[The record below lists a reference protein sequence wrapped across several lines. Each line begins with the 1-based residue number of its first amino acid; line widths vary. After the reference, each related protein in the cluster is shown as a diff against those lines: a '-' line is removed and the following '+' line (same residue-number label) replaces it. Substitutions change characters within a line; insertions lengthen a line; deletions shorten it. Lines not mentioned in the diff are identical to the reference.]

1 MSSNFE
7 RLQKIINQAYAE
19 DFSCLFYVE
28 PRNLLR
34 SPYLEGNH
42 FLVSIAENISILLEI
57 RQDMNKITV
66 GRRYFLY
73 ILWPNFLPTEQTWT
87 WTNSYWKIDNMY
99 QKIPYQMNWSEFSS
113 KSLLNDQVLK
123 ASLHQGNLKSLHQ
136 TREDGTIESAVPLPA
151 RVVRGHPPSPPGQY
165 IDALSP

>member
-1 MSSNFE
+1 MMNSNFE
-7 RLQKIINQAYAE
+7 RLQKITNQAYAE

-151 RVVRGHPPSPPGQY
+151 PFAGGS
-165 IDALSP
+165 SE

>member
-57 RQDMNKITV
+57 RQDMNEITV
-66 GRRYFLY
+66 GGSYFLY
-73 ILWPNFLPTEQTWT
+73 ILLPNFFLTEQT
-87 WTNSYWKIDNMY
+87 
-99 QKIPYQMNWSEFSS
+99 
-113 KSLLNDQVLK
+113 
-123 ASLHQGNLKSLHQ
+123 
-136 TREDGTIESAVPLPA
+136 
-151 RVVRGHPPSPPGQY
+151 
-165 IDALSP
+165 

>member
-1 MSSNFE
+1 
-7 RLQKIINQAYAE
+7 
-19 DFSCLFYVE
+19 
-28 PRNLLR
+28 
-34 SPYLEGNH
+34 
-42 FLVSIAENISILLEI
+42 
-57 RQDMNKITV
+57 
-66 GRRYFLY
+66 
-73 ILWPNFLPTEQTWT
+73 
-87 WTNSYWKIDNMY
+87 MY

-165 IDALSP
+165 IDAPSPEYPRSLVKVSPHSLPRKTGLKGGVPFLPLDIIFQFVPVPLPFITNYFFPGCPETIDSFFSSFAT